1 MTGGGG
7 RLEDRR
13 FLTGAGRYTDD
24 IAVDG
29 AAHGCVLRSPH
40 AHGRI
45 LSIDAS
51 AARAAPGVLAVLT
64 AEELRADGLGPIHS
78 PIDIT
83 NSDGSAY
90 ANPGRPILCADRVRF
105 VGDAVAFVV
114 AETAL
119 QAQDAVELID
129 VDIEPLPH
137 AVDPVAAMAADATPL
152 YDGVEANRC
161 FDWTIGDAAATDRT
175 FADAAHVVRLD
186 LVNNRL
192 SPNSLEPRVAIG
204 SYDSTDGRYTLRTP
218 CQGVHMVRAP
228 LAEQVLRI
236 PPDRLRVLTSDVG
249 GGFGMKL
256 FPYPEH
262 ALVLWAAR
270 RLGRPVR
277 WCSDR
282 AEAFLGDA
290 HCRDH
295 VTQAE
300 LALGADGRFL
310 GLRVHTLANLG
321 AALSYFGPSIPTRG
335 YSKVMASIYRWTAMH
350 LSVEGVFTNTA
361 PVDAYRGAGKP
372 EAIYVVERLI
382 DAAAFDL
389 GLDPAE
395 LRRRN
400 MLRPADLPHTTPFG
414 FSIDSGD
421 FPGLLDA
428 ALKRV
433 DRAGFAARREASAA
447 RGRRRGFGLAF
458 YVHATGG
465 NAGETSRI
473 EIGAAGVVR
482 AFTGTQ
488 SGGQGHETVFAELI
502 AERLGVPVSA
512 VEVSQ
517 GDSDALPRGGGTGGS
532 SSAIISGNT
541 LLLAGDAAI
550 AVGRDQAAEQLEV
563 AAEDLEFADGAYH
576 VAGTDRR
583 IELLAVAKAAPI
595 RGEAD
600 FATDNE
606 SYPNGCQICEV
617 EIDPETGHVEIMR
630 YTSLDDIGRMLRPAL
645 VAGQLQGGIVQGIGQ
660 ALMEQAVYDPESG
673 QLLTGSF
680 MDYCLARADDLPAFD
695 SDFLPVATQRNPLGL
710 KGVGECGTIG
720 APPAVIGAVADA
732 LGLRHID
739 MPATPERVWRALR
752 HR

>member
-1 MTGGGG
+1 MTDAGD

-13 FLTGAGRYTDD
+13 FVTGRGRYTDD
-24 IAVDG
+24 IAVTG
-29 AAHGCVLRSPH
+29 AAHACVLRSPH

-45 LSIDAS
+45 LGIDAS
-51 AARAAPGVLAVLT
+51 AARAAPGVLAILT
-64 AEELRADGLGPIHS
+64 ADELRADGLGPIRS

-83 NSDGSAY
+83 NTDGSAY

-105 VGDAVAFVV
+105 VGDAIAFVV
-114 AETAL
+114 AETEN
-119 QAQDAVELID
+119 QARDAAELID
-129 VDIEPLPH
+129 VGIAPLPH
-137 AVDPVAAMAADATPL
+137 AVDPVAASDAAATPIH
-152 YDGVEANRC
+152 DGVAANRC
-161 FDWTIGDAAATDRT
+161 FDWSIGDADATARA
-175 FADAAHVVRLD
+175 FADAAHVACLD

-204 SYDSTDGRYTLRTP
+204 SYDAADGRYILRAP
-218 CQGVHMVRAP
+218 CQGVHMLRAP
-228 LAEQVLRI
+228 LAGQVLRV

-256 FPYPEH
+256 FPYPEQ

-290 HCRDH
+290 HGRDH
-295 VTQAE
+295 VTRAE
-300 LALGADGRFL
+300 LALDADGRFL

-321 AALSYFGPSIPTRG
+321 AVLSYFGPSIPTRG
-335 YSKVMASIYRWTAMH
+335 YAKVMAGVYRWPAMH
-350 LSVEGVFTNTA
+350 LSVRGVFTNTA

-372 EAIYVVERLI
+372 EAIYMVERLI

-400 MLRPADLPHTTPFG
+400 MLRPADLPHRTPFG
-414 FSIDSGD
+414 FTIDSGD

-428 ALKRV
+428 ALRRA
-433 DRAGFAARREASAA
+433 DRAGFAARREAAAA

-465 NAGETSRI
+465 NAGEISRV
-473 EIGAAGVVR
+473 EIGTDGVVR

-488 SGGQGHETVFAELI
+488 SGGQGHETVFAELV

-512 VEVSQ
+512 VRVCQ
-517 GDSDALPRGGGTGGS
+517 GDSDALLRGGGTGGS
-532 SSAIISGNT
+532 SSAIIGGNT

-550 AVGRDQAAEQLEV
+550 AAGRAPAAQQLEV
-563 AAEDLEFADGAYH
+563 AVEDLEFADGAYR

-583 IELLAVAKAAPI
+583 IGLLAVARAAPI

-606 SYPNGCQICEV
+606 SYPNGCQVCEV
-617 EIDPETGHVEIMR
+617 EIDPETGRVEIAR
-630 YTSLDDIGRMLRPAL
+630 YVSLDDIGRMLRPAL

-660 ALMEQAVYDPESG
+660 ALMERAVYDPDSG

-680 MDYCLARADDLPAFD
+680 MDYGLTRADDLPAFENG
-695 SDFLPVATQRNPLGL
+695 FRPVGTARNPLGL

-732 LGLRHID
+732 LGRRHID
-739 MPATPERVWRALR
+739 MPATPERVWRALAPR
-752 HR
+752 